1 MMDLVKLRRWLLNS
15 SPKRVALFCAL
26 CGLWF
31 AAVLASGLLANML
44 VKKALDYL
52 RDTPIPLYLEIA
64 ILAVEIVG
72 LIGLVLLLRR
82 MRRSW
87 MEE

>member
-15 SPKRVALFCAL
+15 SPKRVALFCAF

-31 AAVLASGLLANML
+31 AAVLASVLLANML

-64 ILAVEIVG
+64 ILAVA

-87 MEE
+87 MKE

>member
-1 MMDLVKLRRWLLNS
+1 MDLLTPRRWLLNS
-15 SPKRVALFCAL
+15 YPKRVALFCAF

-44 VKKALDYL
+44 LHKALDYL

-64 ILAVEIVG
+64 ILAVEIVA

-87 MEE
+87 REE